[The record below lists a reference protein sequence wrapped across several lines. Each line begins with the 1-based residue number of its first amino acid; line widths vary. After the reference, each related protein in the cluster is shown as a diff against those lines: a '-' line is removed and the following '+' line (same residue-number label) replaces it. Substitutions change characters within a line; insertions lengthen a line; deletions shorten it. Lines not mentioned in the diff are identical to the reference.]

1 MENRHILWGLAANQE
16 GFLGTVPCWVGN
28 MSSCCYHLL
37 IQHSLSQSN
46 ALTDKTLVK
55 GSDPD
60 PSRAG
65 LIQHMLPGIP
75 DAIPFKG
82 LRYNIPA
89 RSLSLLVS
97 FAHNVIFQRLSK
109 MIPLTL
115 ILASVFLSPLLASP
129 GLPLLYLWQTVVGY
143 PPGLF
148 LGWT

>member
-1 MENRHILWGLAANQE
+1 MEPGCQPGGWTWEPSLAGSVTCRLAVII
-16 GFLGTVPCWVGN
+16 FTP
-28 MSSCCYHLL
+28 ST
-37 IQHSLSQSN
+37 HSLSQSN

-129 GLPLLYLWQTVVGY
+129 GLPLLCLWQTVVGY
-143 PPGLF
+143 NPGLF
-148 LGWT
+148 LRWK